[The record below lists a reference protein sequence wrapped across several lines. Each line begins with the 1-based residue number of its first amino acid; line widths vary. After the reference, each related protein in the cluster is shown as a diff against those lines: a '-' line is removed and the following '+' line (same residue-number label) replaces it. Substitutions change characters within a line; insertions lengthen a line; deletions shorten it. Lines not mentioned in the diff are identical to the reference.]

1 MNPKNR
7 NPTPTPPTAYQNNSI
22 ADKEYMFNE
31 LSKKFNGT
39 LSDWYE
45 VFDEIYHVIV
55 TVTEEITLI
64 IEARISNNKIIY
76 NVICRGEITLWNF
89 QI

>member
-1 MNPKNR
+1 MNTKIR
-7 NPTPTPPTAYQNNSI
+7 NPTPSPRPAPLTTYQKNNIS
-22 ADKEYMFNE
+22 DKEYMFNE

-39 LSDWYE
+39 LSDWYL
-45 VFDEIYHVIV
+45 VFDKIYHVIV

-76 NVICRGEITLWNF
+76 NVICRGEIN
-89 QI
+89 I

>member
-1 MNPKNR
+1 METKIR
-7 NPTPTPPTAYQNNSI
+7 NPTPTPPTPHQNISI
-22 ADKEYMFNE
+22 SDKENMFNE

-55 TVTEEITLI
+55 TITEEITLI
-64 IEARISNNKIIY
+64 IEVRISNNKIIY
-76 NVICRGEITLWNF
+76 NVICRGEIT
-89 QI
+89 I